1 MARPIWT
8 GSLAFGLVNVPVS
21 LFAAT
26 EDHGVHFHQLEAGT
40 PDRIR
45 YRRVNERTGEEVPR
59 ERISRAVDLGD
70 GEYVVVEDDELDAI
84 SPERSKV
91 IEIADFVDLE
101 DIDPV
106 YYDTAYYLAPRGE
119 AATRAYALLRAA
131 MEETHRVG
139 IALFVL
145 RGRERVV
152 AVRPDRAVLAMETMY
167 FADEVRD
174 PAATIPDLPGDVDLG
189 DRELKTACMLIDA
202 LSTEWDPERYESTYR
217 TKLHELIDRKR
228 HGETIRAPQEAA
240 ERPAKIVDLME
251 ALDAS
256 LRASREGRESRE
268 APQSG
273 SERRASAGSAPGD
286 KASGEKASGDKA
298 SGGSP
303 ASGSRRH
310 RASATKDQSQN
321 LSELTK
327 ADLQAMAAD
336 LDIAGRSKMNRD
348 ELEAAVRRASRRRA
362 S

>member
-59 ERISRAVDLGD
+59 ERIVRAVDVGD
-70 GEYVVVEDDELDAI
+70 GEYVVVEDDELEAI

-119 AATRAYALLRAA
+119 AAARAYALLRAA

-152 AVRPDRAVLAMETMY
+152 AVRPDRDVLAMETMY

-174 PAATIPDLPGDVDLG
+174 PSSTVPDLPHNAQLG
-189 DRELKTACMLIDA
+189 DRELKTACMLVDA
-202 LSTEWDPERYESTYR
+202 LSTEWDPERYVSTYR
-217 TKLHELIDRKR
+217 TKLHELIERKR
-228 HGETIRAPQEAA
+228 HGETIRAPEEPS

-256 LRASREGRESRE
+256 LKASRQARESSEPSGEPSGRTAAPTGGISGGQGGRRSGAGGAPRSKSSKRASGAAS
-268 APQSG
+268 SG
-273 SERRASAGSAPGD
+273 ARQRG
-286 KASGEKASGDKA
+286 
-298 SGGSP
+298 
-303 ASGSRRH
+303 
-310 RASATKDQSQN
+310 QN

-336 LDIAGRSKMNRD
+336 LDVAGRSKMTRD
-348 ELEAAVRRASRRRA
+348 ELESAVRRASRRRA